1 MLLEVIL
8 SNLISMIKK
17 KGIKIELKAKYH
29 RKTLHG
35 Q

>member
-17 KGIKIELKAKYH
+17 GIKVEHKAKYH